1 MTQQYPFAIAFDQQ
15 DSDNQDPVNPQIMQD
30 WQHLMQDIA
39 TATEAAGLPGLNH
52 PRWEEFGSGS
62 IFWGTESECKTLKRV
77 LSSFP
82 IYLQEERNLDA
93 GYYSTP
99 ESIYY
104 VTEAGEI
111 FGFTPTHTAPNS
123 ALVQYD
129 SIPLDAFKTNQISPE
144 LEARIQIALATK
156 RSSPSQFSGEDN
168 PLESMPVLQDQLSTQ
183 AQQILTL
190 EQQVEQLT
198 RDLTVAQT
206 AVANRVDL
214 GVHTALQ
221 QQATD
226 QARQLSAFEQT
237 VHQLQAQVEE
247 WQSLADAKVDA
258 EVYTA
263 LEQQAA
269 AKTSQITALEAQV
282 EHLTHELAIAQ
293 ENVSQKV
300 DLQTYEAL
308 QQRSTEQASQ
318 ITEFEQTVQRLQAQ
332 AEEWQAL
339 ANAKV
344 EPELCETLRQQLS
357 EQADR
362 ITDFEQQKQ
371 TLKHELSEWQSIA
384 TERVER
390 ADYEALLAK
399 LQHLEAKQR
408 QGWFARLLSW
418 LSGK

>member
-15 DSDNQDPVNPQIMQD
+15 DTDNQDPVNPQITQD
-30 WQHLMQDIA
+30 WQHLVQDIA
-39 TATEAAGLPGLNH
+39 AATEAAGLPGLNH

-99 ESIYY
+99 ESVYY

-111 FGFTPTHTAPNS
+111 FGLTPTHTAQGS
-123 ALVQYD
+123 ALAQYD
-129 SIPLDAFKTNQISPE
+129 SIPLDAFKTNQIAPE

-156 RSSPSQFSGEDN
+156 RSSPSQFSGEGN
-168 PLESMPVLQDQLSTQ
+168 PLESMPVLQDELSTQ

-198 RDLTVAQT
+198 RDLTAAQT
-206 AVANRVDL
+206 AAANRVDL
-214 GVHTALQ
+214 KVHTALQ
-221 QQATD
+221 QQVTA
-226 QARQLSAFEQT
+226 QAHQMT
-237 VHQLQAQVEE
+237 QLQTQVEE

-258 EVYTA
+258 EVYAA

-269 AKTSQITALEAQV
+269 ANTNQITALEAQV
-282 EHLTHELAIAQ
+282 EHLTHELATAQ
-293 ENVSQKV
+293 EDVSQRV
-300 DLQTYEAL
+300 DRQTYEAL
-308 QQRSTEQASQ
+308 QQRSTEQTSR
-318 ITEFEQTVQRLQAQ
+318 ITELEQTVQRLQAQ

-362 ITDFEQQKQ
+362 IADFEQQKQ
-371 TLKHELSEWQSIA
+371 TLKHELSEWQAIA

-390 ADYEALLAK
+390 ADHEALLAK
-399 LQHLEAKQR
+399 LQHLETKQS
-408 QGWFARLLSW
+408 QGWFARLWSW